1 MIREFQASDA
11 QAASHLI
18 CRNLRE
24 VNCWD
29 YPLEVIEQLIQE
41 YTPERLLRMTAEGYT
56 FTFEKGGIPTG
67 ILRILP
73 AQGAPQVY
81 WLRTLFVSPDYHG
94 QGIGRQLVEAG
105 EQFARQKGRRCG
117 ASLCIPDG
125 PSFLSEARVHRSFPY
140 PDSNGLY
147 LMKKDLS
154 YLRPIFTMG
163 ICARLY
169 SQ

>member
-73 AQGAPQVY
+73 AQGAPRVY

-105 EQFARQKGRRCG
+105 EQFARQKGGAVVRLC
-117 ASLCIPDG
+117 ASLTAHRFYQKLGYID
-125 PSFLSEARVHRSFPY
+125 LSHT

-154 YLRPIFTMG
+154 I
-163 ICARLY
+163 
-169 SQ
+169 

>member
-56 FTFEKGGIPTG
+56 FTFEKSGIPTG

-81 WLRTLFVSPDYHG
+81 WLRTLFVSTGLSRPRNW
-94 QGIGRQLVEAG
+94 RQLVEAG
-105 EQFARQKGRRCG
+105 EQFARQEGWRCG

-125 PSFLSEARVHRSFPY
+125 PSFLSEARLHRSFPI
-140 PDSNGLY
+140 PPI
-147 LMKKDLS
+147 LMGFIL
-154 YLRPIFTMG
+154 
-163 ICARLY
+163 
-169 SQ
+169 

>member
-56 FTFEKGGIPTG
+56 FTFEKGGIPIG
-67 ILRILP
+67 ILRILHRERHRYIGY
-73 AQGAPQVY
+73 ARSLF
-81 WLRTLFVSPDYHG
+81 LRIITAKEL
-94 QGIGRQLVEAG
+94 A
-105 EQFARQKGRRCG
+105 
-117 ASLCIPDG
+117 
-125 PSFLSEARVHRSFPY
+125 
-140 PDSNGLY
+140 DSW
-147 LMKKDLS
+147 
-154 YLRPIFTMG
+154 
-163 ICARLY
+163 
-169 SQ
+169 

>member
-94 QGIGRQLVEAG
+94 QGIGRTICTAEG
-105 EQFARQKGRRCG
+105 WRCG

-140 PDSNGLY
+140 P
-147 LMKKDLS
+147 
-154 YLRPIFTMG
+154 RF
-163 ICARLY
+163 
-169 SQ
+169 